1 MLRAL
6 RDGAKTGFLKYILLG
21 FLVLAAGGLVL
32 TDVGG
37 FFRGGISNNIV
48 AKGKGIEISLIEF
61 DRGIRRVLARQ
72 GMTPERAY
80 QMGLID
86 QVLRSEIQTR
96 ILAKEA
102 AKIGVVPNDALIAEQ
117 IAVMAGNINIPGMS
131 KKQALQ
137 TTLRS
142 QGITEDEFINSIR
155 QEISVNLL
163 TNTLASNAQTMPI
176 EQAKAL
182 YEFQNEKRNFEAII
196 MDPEK
201 VEQVEKPT
209 DEQLES
215 FYNARRIEF
224 AIPETRSFTVA
235 TLESETI
242 AKDIKIS
249 DEDARAYYDDNITT
263 YQKPERRTLQQTILK
278 DQQQADEI
286 IAALEG
292 KKSLEAAV
300 EEITGDKKAY
310 LGENAFGRESL
321 IEDLA
326 TPVFEGK
333 KGDVIGPVESPLGWH
348 IVSIQ
353 GITAPQTTPF
363 NTVKKDIVK
372 TLKDDQLIDELIDA
386 ANTLDDQLAGGEE
399 LEVVVKEMGLTT
411 KTISG
416 INQAGRDKQNKDK
429 LEAYPND
436 KAQILEAAFDY
447 NVGES
452 SPVMEMAD
460 GRYVVVRID
469 EIEHLSYTPF
479 EDVKPKLEKD
489 WINEQQIL
497 ANQDRADTLMQTLA
511 ENNDLK
517 AVEGEY
523 NTSILTFKNLKRNES
538 TNNVLSLPS
547 LRQIFDT
554 PEGQITRVN
563 NNGKILIGRVTSIDL
578 PDAAKAEKE
587 IADIQKQNSEY
598 LAQEYLGQ
606 YLTSLLG
613 RYKVQINQPL
623 LQQVYGTPQGT

>member
-37 FFRGGISNNIV
+37 FFRGGISNNTV
-48 AKGKGIEISLIEF
+48 AKGKGIEISLMEF

-117 IAVMAGNINIPGMS
+117 IAVMAGNIAIPGMS

-142 QGITEDEFINSIR
+142 QGISEDEFINSIR

-196 MDPEK
+196 LDPEK
-201 VEQVEKPT
+201 VEQIEKPT

-215 FYNARRIEF
+215 FYNARKIEF

-249 DEDARAYYDDNITT
+249 DQDARAYYDDNITT
-263 YQKPERRTLQQTILK
+263 YQKPERRTLQQAILK
-278 DQQQADEI
+278 NQQQADEI

-333 KGDVIGPVESPLGWH
+333 NGDVIGPVESPLGWH

-469 EIEHLSYTPF
+469 EIEPLSYTPF

-489 WINEQQIL
+489 WITEQQIL
-497 ANQDRADTLMQTLA
+497 ANQDRADKLMQTLA
-511 ENNDLK
+511 ENNDLE

-554 PEGQITRVN
+554 PQGQIVRVN

-578 PDAAKAEKE
+578 PDATKAEKE